1 MKIEIHFDGLS
12 WSDEL
17 AEQVEAKFEGFN
29 PFTKEGHAHV
39 YFSLEGNTAEVS
51 IELRKGRHH
60 YFAKAHHEHCEEAF
74 YDAFEKVKHQAQ
86 KDLDR
91 TRSNRHSA

>member
-1 MKIEIHFDGLS
+1 MALKIDIHFDGLS

-17 AEQVEAKFEGFN
+17 AQEVESKFEGYS

-60 YFAKAHHEHCEEAF
+60 YFAKAHDERCEAAF
-74 YDAFEKVKHQAQ
+74 HDAFEKVKHQAQ
-86 KDLDR
+86 KDIR
-91 TRSNRHSA
+91 RSGRRSA

>member
-12 WSDEL
+12 RSTEL
-17 AEQVEAKFEGFN
+17 EQQVEAKFEGFN

-39 YFSLEGNTAEVS
+39 YFSIEGNTAEVS

-60 YFAKAHHEHCEEAF
+60 YFAKANDEHCEAAF
-74 YDAFEKVKHQAQ
+74 HDAFEKVKHQAQ
-86 KDLDR
+86 KDLHR
-91 TRSNRHSA
+91 NRGRHSA